1 MTNDGTFNENN
12 ISINLYQIPDK
23 HVGGTTPQLTILINL
38 IQKMSTKTRRCT
50 LPALHLPLTALQ
62 NSDTSNVTHFWNDKE
77 KRRKKKDY
85 KKYLTVCRG
94 GITLWS
100 SGTASKILKSLLILA
115 SRHKIDATFPHL

>member
-77 KRRKKKDY
+77 KRRKKKRLQEVSHGLSWRNNPLVVRYRIENLEIPVDIG
-85 KKYLTVCRG
+85 VPR
-94 GITLWS
+94 TL
-100 SGTASKILKSLLILA
+100 
-115 SRHKIDATFPHL
+115 R